1 MAFAVSSIANTV
13 YGNHRTIHINVT
25 PDSAEGTVL
34 VPGMGSIV
42 SHQWSKIGGTASM
55 TCMTVKEN
63 LGTTA
68 TVIAGALGISNAVNG
83 GIYRFTVF
91 GSA

>member
-13 YGNHRTIHINVT
+13 YGNHRVIHVTIT
-25 PDSAEGTVL
+25 PDSAEGTVQ
-34 VPGMGSIV
+34 VPGINSVI
-42 SHQWSKIGGTASM
+42 SHQWSKIGGTASN
-55 TCMTVKEN
+55 TCMVVKEN

-68 TVIAGALGISNAVNG
+68 TVIAGALGMSNAVNG
-83 GIYRFTVF
+83 GIYRFVVF